1 MTQHTR
7 QNLLSSAGLML
18 TLPAAYFFCIN
29 ILKHELG
36 INEPYDSSYPL
47 LVSMGV
53 KESLGWNINLL
64 ILAGPLVGFILGIAQ
79 VIKIKWASSPGQVVL
94 EFTIK
99 KHWFPLVVAGLSTSL
114 IVFLFIYLVGENR
127 LNHTGCL
134 PIHCIPGYWLI

>member
-1 MTQHTR
+1 MKQQTK
-7 QNLLSSAGLML
+7 QNLLSSAGLLL

-64 ILAGPLVGFILGIAQ
+64 ILAGPLIGFVLGIAQ
-79 VIKIKWASSPGQVVL
+79 LIKVRWASRPGQVIL
-94 EFTIK
+94 EFTVK
-99 KHWFPLVVAGLSTSL
+99 RRWFPLVVAGLSISL
-114 IVFLFIYLVGENR
+114 IAFLFIYLLGENR
-127 LNHTGCL
+127 LHPTPCL
-134 PIHCIPGYWLI
+134 YIPSIPGFWLI